1 MEKLNMKSLN
11 VDEAKTKLS
20 SVLTQ
25 IETRGEKFLICRN
38 GKPIADLV
46 PHVKKSRLK
55 TDPLLRKVKISCDL
69 TKPLSEEDWDV

>member
-38 GKPIADLV
+38 GKPVADLV
-46 PHVKKSRLK
+46 PHAKKSRLK

-69 TKPLSEEDWDV
+69 TKPLTEEDWDV